1 MEERIRVL
9 EQQAESFRRELN
21 ELKRFPVSNTHS
33 SIVYIGMAADII
45 HHGHI
50 NIIKTGAL
58 YGKVVI
64 GLLTDAAIASYKRVP
79 VVPWEKRKVVAEH
92 LRGVDMVIP
101 QDELDYRPNLFALK
115 PQYVVHGSDWKTGPQ
130 AETRQQVIDTLKL
143 WGGTLIEPEYTS
155 GISTTDLISKC
166 GEKTV
171 AKR

>member
-64 GLLTDAAIASYKRVP
+64 GLLTANNSKNDK
-79 VVPWEKRKVVAEH
+79 
-92 LRGVDMVIP
+92 
-101 QDELDYRPNLFALK
+101 
-115 PQYVVHGSDWKTGPQ
+115 KT
-130 AETRQQVIDTLKL
+130 
-143 WGGTLIEPEYTS
+143 
-155 GISTTDLISKC
+155 
-166 GEKTV
+166 
-171 AKR
+171 